1 MIPYGEDYFVLA
13 CRFFPTKI
21 STGRHLAC
29 PIATWLRV
37 PFSWFHSATFAFF
50 PDETHRSIR
59 RTFVSPYDDSTH
71 RQFCGYCGTQLS
83 QWCHATRQEENFIN
97 ITLGSLLNDD
107 LERLEE
113 LGLLQPEEPTVRN
126 VTKVQSHLQPEEEPE
141 RDLTDT
147 PTEPSRALPRTLF
160 MPTQGA
166 EHRGARW
173 FEELVEDSLLG
184 RIKRQKGK
192 HTSTDGSTRVEWEVV
207 ELAANHEDTSEAST
221 PGTGKRKLGEL
232 LVETDDRMDTET

>member
-1 MIPYGEDYFVLA
+1 LWRRKLFQLAVSSVLHIA
-13 CRFFPTKI
+13 NQI
-21 STGRHLAC
+21 SIGRHLAT
-29 PIATWLRV
+29 PFAAWLRV

-83 QWCHATRQEENFIN
+83 QWCHATRQEENFIDL
-97 ITLGSLLNDD
+97 TLGSLLNDD

-113 LGLLQPEEPTVRN
+113 LGLLQPEEPATRN
-126 VTKVQSHLQPEEEPE
+126 VTKIPSHPQREEDVTNVPA
-141 RDLTDT
+141 
-147 PTEPSRALPRTLF
+147 EPSRALPRALF
-160 MPTQGA
+160 KPTQGV

-173 FEELVEDSLLG
+173 FEELIEDSLLG

-192 HTSTDGSTRVEWEVV
+192 RTSTDGSTRVEWEVV
-207 ELAANHEDTSEAST
+207 EWTADSEDTEVST

-232 LVETDDRMDTET
+232 LLETDDRVNTQS